1 MVILF
6 VFWILPVLHIRGE
19 NLGTIF
25 GICTPGLAKVDR
37 GEGWIRMIIML
48 LLKISSRSKSILRLT
63 SLRMRM
69 KFIVEERDDCY
80 HQFKLMTKMISNII
94 NEMLNSSE

>member
-1 MVILF
+1 MSNLVLRDASASKKKYGKYVLFLFDKRMSAFALVILF

-37 GEGWIRMIIML
+37 GEGWIRMIING
-48 LLKISSRSKSILRLT
+48 
-63 SLRMRM
+63 
-69 KFIVEERDDCY
+69 E
-80 HQFKLMTKMISNII
+80 
-94 NEMLNSSE
+94 